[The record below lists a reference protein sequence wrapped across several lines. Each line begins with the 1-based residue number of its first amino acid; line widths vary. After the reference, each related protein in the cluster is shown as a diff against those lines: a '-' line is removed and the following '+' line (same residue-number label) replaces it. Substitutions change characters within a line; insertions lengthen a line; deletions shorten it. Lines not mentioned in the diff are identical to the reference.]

1 MNITPKI
8 DYALLGEAVQ
18 FYKSLGYEYRE
29 VPWAVPAAA
38 IDATLPPEC
47 DRVVLVVGN
56 KRRDTDYHTT
66 ANELVGSAEQGFITL
81 DLPPGR
87 YVGVTPCFRV
97 EDQYDIL
104 RQSMFMKV
112 ELFDNR
118 AEPDAEVM
126 VIEAE
131 RFAHGHGVKAV
142 RVDTDIGADL
152 MVDGVEIGSYGY
164 RNIAP
169 FGRWA
174 YGTGLALPRFSVAK
188 AFQSMVA

>member
-29 VPWAVPAAA
+29 VPWVVPMAA
-38 IDATLPPEC
+38 IDATLPADSP
-47 DRVVLVVGN
+47 RFVVTVARNGIENVFDLP
-56 KRRDTDYHTT
+56 
-66 ANELVGSAEQGFITL
+66 LVGSAEQGFITL

-112 ELFDNR
+112 ELFDNTGEDPDY
-118 AEPDAEVM
+118 EPM
-126 VIEAE
+126 VVEAQ
-131 RFAHGHGVKAV
+131 RFFRVHGLKADPV
-142 RVDTDIGADL
+142 QTDIGHDL
-152 MVDGVEIGSYGY
+152 MADGIEVGSYGV
-164 RNIAP
+164 RSHD
-169 FGRWA
+169 GKVWA

-188 AFQSMVA
+188 AFQSIVN

>member
-97 EDQYDIL
+97 EDQYDVL

-112 ELFDNR
+112 ELFDNT
-118 AEPDAEVM
+118 ADPDELPM
-126 VIEAE
+126 MLEAQ
-131 RFAHGHGVKAV
+131 RFAQVHGVNAKIV
-142 RVDTDIGADL
+142 ETDIGHDL
-152 MVDGVEIGSYGY
+152 MADDIEIGSYGY
-164 RNIAP
+164 RTIAP
-169 FGRWA
+169 YGRWA